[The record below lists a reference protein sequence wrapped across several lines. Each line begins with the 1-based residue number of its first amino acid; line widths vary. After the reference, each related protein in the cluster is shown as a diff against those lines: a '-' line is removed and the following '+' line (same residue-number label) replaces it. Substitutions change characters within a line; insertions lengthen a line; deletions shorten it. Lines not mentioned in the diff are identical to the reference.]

1 MSEIE
6 QIDFSTL
13 IWVKKELDETLSR
26 AQSAIEAYVENPEDE
41 NQLQF
46 CATYLHQVQ
55 GTLKMVELY
64 GAAMVAEEM
73 EQVATK
79 ILDKEVDSEKDAF
92 EVLTRGILLL
102 PDYLERIQLGHKDIP
117 MVLLP
122 LVNDLRTVKGDQL
135 LSESALFNP
144 NLSLGIPESNYNASF
159 VLSDN
164 QLTQVVNKIR
174 SVYQFSLLNWL
185 KGKDVDANLKKIQTI
200 IDKLKTVVLEKDEK
214 QMFWVAGGLFEA
226 LINGSL
232 ERSVT
237 VKQLAARLDQ
247 AIRMIVSPDKDST
260 ERPYKKITKN
270 LLYYVALA
278 QSKDRRIKEIQ
289 TFFNLSDFISDETE
303 IENAKT
309 SLSGKNKELLESV
322 TTVIKEDLMSVQEN
336 LDLFNRKENA
346 DTSDMKNILESLNK
360 ISDTLGIIGVGVARS
375 RIKNVVEDVEKE
387 IKESEKVSKDS
398 LMRIAETVLFVNLAL
413 DENILSLGE
422 IGTDDTDSESNIAS
436 SEIRKIKDILA
447 QESINSLQKVK
458 QNFIQYIESSWNQ
471 EHLESSP
478 KLLKQISGALKMSGF
493 HEISE
498 EIKKIEDYTVNHM
511 LKKDYVPNVEKLDVL
526 AEAIASLEYYLE
538 YLSEGTKGEQSILE
552 LAQSNINKL
561 FEPDDGLDNVEVE
574 SKESSSNL
582 EQQIDEI
589 AQLDEQFEELNEIDE
604 QLENTML
611 DESIELVSD
620 LDGSLDDLNENK
632 DLSEIDKGNIEIQDF
647 DSSELEFLDETETNS
662 EEKLNSELDE
672 INEMEFDESFKNDIT
687 NEQENS
693 DKVTRLIVAFS
704 EDTDEDI
711 KEVFLEEFE
720 EEVEHL
726 NEIYP
731 KWKNNP
737 NEQFELLGEIRRI
750 YHTLKG
756 SGRLVGAMAIGD
768 FSWKI
773 EDMTNQV
780 LNKTQDVSS
789 SYLMV
794 MDASKKILPELF
806 EALKQES
813 EVPAGYYAI
822 LSAAE
827 SVMAGNTISEIV
839 INKVTK
845 PTELVDDKN
854 ESQAD
859 VTISDK
865 DATGTSEDEGL
876 LEESSMEEFN
886 LDRQID
892 SESQNVD
899 LLDFE
904 DDLLELDDDLSD
916 ESDLSVDPVFVEI
929 LQQEVEGHL
938 NDIDEYLENAKSSG
952 NYAPTEKFI
961 RIVHT
966 LNGAA
971 NMASVNSI
979 VSMTTPLEIFA
990 KSVLDNEKEF
1000 DQESIQQIETFK
1012 AESEKIMRDLSHLS
1026 NPTERTNG
1034 IGSFFKNANA
1044 EIIQGLSDAD
1054 EDLSDF
1060 DLKQFIDESDTEFET
1075 SNVELDEL
1083 AIGEE
1088 LDHNDL
1094 MGEFDDLESEIKT
1107 IESNVEQSQSND
1119 SETIEDE
1126 LTLELDDLGLNE
1138 KNDLEQSSDLSQ
1150 ELTLEID
1157 ELGNEEDKQSEL
1169 HKEEDAD
1176 LTEDITLEIEDL
1188 ELQDD
1193 SLDLSDELT
1202 LEVDELGDEE
1212 DKQSEFHKEED
1223 ADLTEDITLKIEDLE
1238 LQDDSLDL
1246 SDELTLEV
1254 DELGDEEDKQSE
1266 LHKEEDADLTE
1277 DITLEIEDLELQDD
1291 SSGLSEEHESDAN
1304 LILEG
1309 EKSVPDDNS
1318 GVSDEISEG
1327 EEKLSEVTGKDDEV
1341 EDDSQELSEESKVEV
1356 EQTLEDKTIDEEA
1369 HEDIVEITGQDHISA
1384 SVPTSYNDQ
1393 TDSSEQESSDEFDE
1407 ELLEI
1412 FQEEADDILDRTE
1425 HVLSDLEEEPNNL
1438 SLIEALQR
1446 DLHTLK
1452 GGARMA
1458 GLSNI
1463 GELSHV
1469 LESLLEKIGDDK
1481 REVDNRTFG
1490 IIHDSFDTLNK
1501 LKNENDF
1508 GQKSNI
1514 NESIQKV
1521 KSLLELKDDVI
1532 PEKSKLDIGEFD
1544 SVDPMQESTE
1554 TDVEVEET
1562 AAVATKKSNVLSG
1575 NQIKVNSELLDNLVN
1590 YAGEVSIYR
1599 SRLEQE
1605 VGSFRVNL
1613 SELGNTVARI
1623 REQLRKL
1630 DAETEAQI
1638 ISTFQIEES
1647 GEDFDPLEMD
1657 RFSQLQQLSRSLT
1670 ESVSDLTSIH
1680 SYLDDVARK
1689 SDNLLTQ
1696 QSRVNAELQDGLMET
1711 RLVSFNSIVP
1721 RLRRLVRTTSK
1732 ELKKPVKL
1740 EVHGAEG
1747 EMDKTVLEG
1756 VIAPLE
1762 HMIRNALAHGIESN
1776 RKKAKK
1782 SDTGHISL
1790 DLRREATEVVI
1801 TVVDDGAGINRE
1813 KVRQIA
1819 IEKGIIDKNKKISE
1833 NDIDRLILHSGFS
1846 TVDKVSKIAGRGVGM
1861 DVVVNQINL
1870 LGGSL
1875 DISSEEGK
1883 GTKFI
1888 IRLPYTLALSN
1899 ALLVEVAEQVY
1910 AVPISGLEGVIRMSY
1925 SDYLQRL
1932 KDGNMVY
1939 NYANEEYQIYE
1950 LNKLLD
1956 IDSEVVVENNQIPL
1970 VMIRSGEDGVALRVD
1985 NVLGSR
1991 EIVVKNVGAQIS
2003 SVPGIYGAT
2012 ILGDGNV
2019 ILILDVIPLS
2029 RSYVKKLKVIE
2040 ESGYVAEEVEVT
2052 RDPIVMIVD
2061 DSITMRKV
2069 GERILRRNDYDVVTA
2084 KDGIDALDQLKEV
2097 VPDVML
2103 LDIEMPRMDGYEL
2116 AIEMKKIEAYANVPI
2131 IMITSRTGEKHR
2143 QKAMDLGVNRYLGKP
2158 YQEAD
2163 LLENISEL
2171 IEEFK
2176 N

>member
-159 VLSDN
+159 VLSEN

-174 SVYQFSLLNWL
+174 SVYQVSLLNWL
-185 KGKDVDANLKKIQTI
+185 KGNDVEANLKKIQTI
-200 IDKLKTVVLEKDEK
+200 LDKLKTVVLEKDEK

-247 AIRMIVSPDKDST
+247 AIRVIVSSDKNSV

-278 QSKDRRIKEIQ
+278 QSNDRRIKEIQ
-289 TFFNLSDFISDETE
+289 TFFNLSDFISDESE
-303 IENAKT
+303 IEHAKT

-322 TTVIKEDLMSVQEN
+322 TTVIKEDLMSAQEN
-336 LDLFNRKENA
+336 LDLYNRNENA
-346 DTSDMKNILESLNK
+346 DNSEMKQILDSLNK

-375 RIKNVVEDVEKE
+375 RIKNVAESVEKE
-387 IKESEKVSKDS
+387 IEDSEKVSKDS
-398 LMRIAETVLFVNLAL
+398 LMKIAETVLFVNSAL

-422 IGTDDTDSESNIAS
+422 ISDVDRDSESNIAS
-436 SEIRKIKDILA
+436 SEIRKIQDVLA

-471 EHLESSP
+471 EYLKSSP

-493 HEISE
+493 LEVSKEIE
-498 EIKKIEDYTVNHM
+498 KIEDYTLNHM
-511 LKKDYVPNVEKLDVL
+511 LKSDYVPDVEKLDIL

-538 YLSEGTKGEQSILE
+538 YLSEGTKGEKSILE

-561 FEPDDGLDNVEVE
+561 FEPAALKNEEVGLSGISE
-574 SKESSSNL
+574 
-582 EQQIDEI
+582 
-589 AQLDEQFEELNEIDE
+589 QLDESNE
-604 QLENTML
+604 LENKL
-611 DESIELVSD
+611 EDEFELSTVSE
-620 LDGSLDDLNENK
+620 L
-632 DLSEIDKGNIEIQDF
+632 
-647 DSSELEFLDETETNS
+647 SSEGELSLEQELSSEDEISS
-662 EEKLNSELDE
+662 EDELNSELDD
-672 INEMEFDESFKNDIT
+672 IDEMDFDESF
-687 NEQENS
+687 ENTIS
-693 DKVTRLIVAFS
+693 EELGLSESVERLVVAFS
-704 EDTDEDI
+704 DDTDDDI

-726 NEIYP
+726 NDIYP

-737 NEQFELLGEIRRI
+737 EEQFELLGEIRRI

-780 LNKTQDVSS
+780 LNKTRDVSQ

-794 MDASKKILPELF
+794 MDASKKILPSLYQALVN
-806 EALKQES
+806 EA

-822 LSAAE
+822 LKAAE
-827 SVMAGNTISEIV
+827 AVIAGDTIEEIVFEETKKDKDISDKQIKPQVDFHDKDSEISEI
-839 INKVTK
+839 
-845 PTELVDDKN
+845 DDKQIDEPETEDA
-854 ESQAD
+854 ESTIDD
-859 VTISDK
+859 VSLS
-865 DATGTSEDEGL
+865 SEDL
-876 LEESSMEEFN
+876 HEF
-886 LDRQID
+886 
-892 SESQNVD
+892 
-899 LLDFE
+899 
-904 DDLLELDDDLSD
+904 DDDLSSLD
-916 ESDLSVDPVFVEI
+916 EDLLGESDLSVDPVFVEI

-938 NDIDEYLENAKSSG
+938 KDIGEYLEDCKKSG
-952 NYAPTEKFI
+952 NCVPTEKFI
-961 RIVHT
+961 RVVHT

-979 VSMTTPLEIFA
+979 VSMTTPLELFA
-990 KSVLDNEKEF
+990 KSVLDAEKEF
-1000 DQESIQQIETFK
+1000 DEESIQQIKKFK
-1012 AESEKIMRDLSHLS
+1012 KESEKIMKDLSHLS
-1026 NPTERTNG
+1026 TPTEEINQ
-1034 IGSFFKNANA
+1034 IGSFFKNATVVINQ
-1044 EIIQGLSDAD
+1044 ELDASE

-1060 DLKQFIDESDTEFET
+1060 DLKQFIDETENE
-1075 SNVELDEL
+1075 DEL
-1083 AIGEE
+1083 SNI
-1088 LDHNDL
+1088 DL
-1094 MGEFDDLESEIKT
+1094 MSEFDDLENEINAIQSE
-1107 IESNVEQSQSND
+1107 ECESLGELSNV
-1119 SETIEDE
+1119 DE
-1126 LTLELDDLGLNE
+1126 ELN
-1138 KNDLEQSSDLSQ
+1138 
-1150 ELTLEID
+1150 LTLEID
-1157 ELGNEEDKQSEL
+1157 DLKLDESTHEDSSEITEE
-1169 HKEEDAD
+1169 
-1176 LTEDITLEIEDL
+1176 ITLDSEEEMELDLDL
-1188 ELQDD
+1188 EFETDEDD
-1193 SLDLSDELT
+1193 LDSTDEIT
-1202 LEVDELGDEE
+1202 FD
-1212 DKQSEFHKEED
+1212 SEKE
-1223 ADLTEDITLKIEDLE
+1223 
-1238 LQDDSLDL
+1238 
-1246 SDELTLEV
+1246 
-1254 DELGDEEDKQSE
+1254 
-1266 LHKEEDADLTE
+1266 
-1277 DITLEIEDLELQDD
+1277 
-1291 SSGLSEEHESDAN
+1291 SEEETFEEELPKDEALN
-1304 LILEG
+1304 L
-1309 EKSVPDDNS
+1309 
-1318 GVSDEISEG
+1318 
-1327 EEKLSEVTGKDDEV
+1327 
-1341 EDDSQELSEESKVEV
+1341 
-1356 EQTLEDKTIDEEA
+1356 
-1369 HEDIVEITGQDHISA
+1369 TGQEHISA
-1384 SVPTSYNDQ
+1384 SVPTSYDSQ
-1393 TDSSEQESSDEFDE
+1393 TETSEQESSEEFDE

-1425 HVLSDLEEEPNNL
+1425 HVLSDLEEQPNDFT
-1438 SLIEALQR
+1438 LIEALQR

-1452 GGARMA
+1452 GGSRMA

-1469 LESLLEKIGDDK
+1469 LESLLEKIGEDRK
-1481 REVDNRTFG
+1481 EVDNQTFS

-1501 LKNENDF
+1501 LKNESDF
-1508 GQKSNI
+1508 GQKTDISL
-1514 NESIQKV
+1514 SIKKV
-1521 KSLLELKDDVI
+1521 KSLLELSDDIV

-1544 SVDPMQESTE
+1544 AVDPMLSKTGE
-1554 TDVEVEET
+1554 DVEADET
-1562 AAVATKKSNVLSG
+1562 AVKVASKKSNVLSG

-1732 ELKKPVKL
+1732 ELKKSVKL
-1740 EVHGAEG
+1740 DVHGAEG

-1776 RKKAKK
+1776 RKKATK
-1782 SDTGHISL
+1782 SDTGRISL

-1801 TVVDDGAGINRE
+1801 TVTDDGAGINRDRV
-1813 KVRQIA
+1813 KQIA
-1819 IEKGIIDKNKKISE
+1819 IEKGIIDKDKKISE
-1833 NDIDRLILHSGFS
+1833 SDIDRLILHSGFS
-1846 TVDKVSKIAGRGVGM
+1846 TVDKVSKVAGRGVGM

-1875 DISSEEGK
+1875 DISSETGK
-1883 GTKFI
+1883 GTRFI

-1956 IDSEVVVENNQIPL
+1956 IDADVAVENNQIPL

-1985 NVLGSR
+1985 KVLGSR

-2029 RSYVKKLKVIE
+2029 RSYVKKLKVME
-2040 ESGYVAEEVEVT
+2040 ESGYVTEEVEVS
-2052 RDPIVMIVD
+2052 RDPIIMIVD

-2084 KDGIDALDQLKEV
+2084 KDGIDALEKLKEV

-2116 AIEMKKIEAYANVPI
+2116 AIEMKKIENYANVPI